1 MKNCI
6 DWSADQYKDF
16 GREPQLS
23 KHSYHEL
30 PLFEKDALVE
40 LLDNYPRKWLQAFT
54 MGEDPCRNDEWKCV
68 DIVPEMDGESLW
80 RAAENGRIWYN
91 ITHIE
96 KYNDDYRDLING
108 MYDHLSANCQHMP
121 DMRANYSTLLISSPK
136 AQVYYHLDAEPN
148 MLWHLRGQKNIWVY
162 PAMDTRFVPQDYI
175 EDIYA
180 GAIDENLPF
189 EPEFDSHA
197 KQFTLQPGD
206 VASWPHNGP
215 HRIQNIDMNVS
226 LATSYLTHDTYK
238 REYVQLANRFLLR
251 KLGVSNR
258 SMEEDGLIPA
268 AKRFSFR
275 AINKVKPFKRSS
287 RADTYF
293 TDLQVDPDAVNGLR
307 KLDNEQEASFARL
320 RESA

>member
-1 MKNCI
+1 
-6 DWSADQYKDF
+6 
-16 GREPQLS
+16 
-23 KHSYHEL
+23 
-30 PLFEKDALVE
+30 
-40 LLDNYPRKWLQAFT
+40 
-54 MGEDPCRNDEWKCV
+54 
-68 DIVPEMDGESLW
+68 
-80 RAAENGRIWYN
+80 
-91 ITHIE
+91 
-96 KYNDDYRDLING
+96 
-108 MYDHLSANCQHMP
+108 
-121 DMRANYSTLLISSPK
+121 
-136 AQVYYHLDAEPN
+136 
-148 MLWHLRGQKNIWVY
+148 
-162 PAMDTRFVPQDYI
+162 MDTRFVPQDYI

-307 KLDNEQEASFARL
+307 KLDNEQEASFAPL